1 MSNLNELTLTEA
13 AQRIRDGESTSR
25 ELTEACLARI
35 EAVEP
40 KLNAFITLM
49 AEQAREAADQADRD
63 LAAGNNRGPLHGVP
77 VAVKD
82 LCETKGI
89 RTTAGSK
96 ILEDWIPD
104 RDATVVRSLQD
115 GGAIILGK
123 LNLHE
128 FAFGVT
134 SDNHWYG
141 SVHNP
146 WDLERHPGGSSG
158 GSGAAVAASMVF
170 GAIGTDTGGS
180 IRIPAAVCG
189 TVGLMPTYGLVSRVG
204 VVPLSWSLDHV
215 GPLTRTVEDAA
226 LFLNVLQGYDDEDAT
241 SLDPATFDAAEE
253 IGEPVA
259 GMKVGVVRSQFAHL
273 EPGVEAAVEGAIE
286 TLRGLGVEVTDVAMP
301 MMDAGLRLNVLGP
314 EAVAFH
320 ADWLR
325 ERPQDYSDSVRGSLL
340 NGLMVP
346 GYEYVNDLRRRTEFT
361 AEVEAA
367 MEGLDALLTP
377 TCPAVASKIEESR
390 DGAFRFAALTSP
402 WDHTGQPV
410 LSVPCGF
417 DEQGLPV
424 GMSLSGRPLSEAM
437 LCRLGD
443 AYEKATEWHWR
454 SPEI

>member
-1 MSNLNELTLTEA
+1 MSELHTLTLAEA
-13 AQRIRDGESTSR
+13 ARQVRDGDVTSR
-25 ELTEACLARI
+25 QLTKACLARI
-35 EAVEP
+35 EAIEP

-49 AEQAREAADQADRD
+49 ADDALAAADRADSD
-63 LAAGNNRGPLHGVP
+63 LAAGNNHGPLHGVP

-82 LCETKGI
+82 LCETAGV

-104 RDATVVRSLQD
+104 RDATVVENLRD

-134 SDNHWYG
+134 SDNAHYG
-141 SVHNP
+141 AVHNP

-158 GSGAAVAASMVF
+158 GSGAAVASSMCF

-180 IRIPAAVCG
+180 IRIPASVCG

-215 GPLTRTVEDAA
+215 GPLARTVEDAA
-226 LFLNVLQGYDDEDAT
+226 LFLNVLQGYDPEDAT
-241 SLDPATFDAAEE
+241 SLDPPGFDANSE
-253 IGEPVA
+253 IGQPVA
-259 GMKVGVVRSQFAHL
+259 GMKVGVVRSQFEKI
-273 EPGVEAAVEGAIE
+273 EPGVTAAVEAALNQLK
-286 TLRGLGVEVTDVAMP
+286 TLGVGVSDVQIP

-314 EAVAFH
+314 EAAAFH
-320 ADWLR
+320 IDWLR
-325 ERPQDYSDSVRGSLL
+325 ERPQDYSDSVRSSLQS
-340 NGLMVP
+340 GLMVA
-346 GYEYVNDLRRRTEFT
+346 GHEYVNDLRRRTEFT

-367 MEGLDALLTP
+367 MQGLDALVTP
-377 TCPAVASKIEESR
+377 TCPAVASKIDESR

-417 DEQGLPV
+417 GEHDMPV
-424 GMSLSGRPLSEAM
+424 GLSFAGRPLGEAT
-437 LCRLGD
+437 LCRLGH
-443 AYEKATEWHWR
+443 AYEQATEWHLE
-454 SPEI
+454 SPDI